1 MKKVFTSS
9 SLWSCL
15 IALVMMMASQSAW
28 AEYVKLTALSG
39 SKNLSD
45 AEGCAK
51 LVDASTPT
59 KWGQSFDPNSEDAGR
74 KYAWVVVKAEKAV
87 IPQWYFL
94 VTGNDTGNENN
105 HGRNWKEWNIYGG
118 NFESDAQAVRGDI
131 DNPEDG
137 GWTLIEE
144 HTGGGLPAE
153 SFASLN
159 FRFNASDGTT
169 AYQYFWIEVLESV
182 QGTDTYLQM
191 SEWGLGTY
199 AEYEKYLEDLAN
211 QQTAQRW

>member
-105 HGRNWKEWNIYGG
+105 HGRNWKEWNMNWALHFITFQGVFG
-118 NFESDAQAVRGDI
+118 IA
-131 DNPEDG
+131 
-137 GWTLIEE
+137 
-144 HTGGGLPAE
+144 
-153 SFASLN
+153 FAKAFMAN
-159 FRFNASDGTT
+159 TIN
-169 AYQYFWIEVLESV
+169 YQRLSIMY
-182 QGTDTYLQM
+182 
-191 SEWGLGTY
+191 
-199 AEYEKYLEDLAN
+199 
-211 QQTAQRW
+211 